1 MDETRGLRSSAESI
15 VLLVTDGAG
24 LLPLEGAVFGFSGS
38 RILVR
43 MPSTAALVP
52 GADLV
57 ILRRAGSGQQ
67 YARGI
72 ACDVRENE
80 VAIEVAGGWQ
90 NADRRHQERFPAWI
104 PAVVEFERTG
114 HPVANTAV
122 VVDLSMGGL
131 AAETSSWP
139 GGERATVT
147 LRWRDSS
154 CRFDCHV
161 VAVGPAWRGAL
172 IHCRFD
178 ELTPEQRAWLAKL
191 IASLQRTFR
200 QAQRFLFSRADDPQ
214 SVASTG

>member
-1 MDETRGLRSSAESI
+1 M
-15 VLLVTDGAG
+15 LLVTDAGG
-24 LLPLEGAVFGFSGS
+24 LLPIEGVVFGFSGS

-43 MPSTAALVP
+43 VPSTEALLP

-72 ACDVRENE
+72 ACDVRESE
-80 VAIEVAGGWQ
+80 VAVEVAGGWQ

-104 PAVVEFERTG
+104 PAVVEFERSG
-114 HPVANTAV
+114 RPVANTAV
-122 VVDLSMGGL
+122 VVDVSMGGL
-131 AAETSSWP
+131 AAETSSWH
-139 GGERATVT
+139 GGETVTLT

-154 CRFDCHV
+154 CRFDCRV
-161 VAVGPAWRGAL
+161 VSVGPAWRGAL
-172 IHCRFD
+172 VHCRF
-178 ELTPEQRAWLAKL
+178 EGLTPEQRAWLEKL
-191 IASLQRTFR
+191 IGSLQRTFR